1 MISSPFQDSPSPKD
15 TIPQTSSAGGGMGAV
30 PGPAPDYP
38 ITQTMDLGTNSASF
52 DSPYSET
59 VVQSVNTVTSADPGG
74 SAVCDTPFKDGL
86 AKY

>member
-1 MISSPFQDSPSPKD
+1 MISSPFQAPLGKD
-15 TIPQTSSAGGGMGAV
+15 TTPQSSSIGGGMGAV

-38 ITQTMDLGTNSASF
+38 ITQTMDLGTGSASF
-52 DSPYSET
+52 DSPYNET
-59 VVQSVNTVTSADPGG
+59 VVQSINTVTSADPGG